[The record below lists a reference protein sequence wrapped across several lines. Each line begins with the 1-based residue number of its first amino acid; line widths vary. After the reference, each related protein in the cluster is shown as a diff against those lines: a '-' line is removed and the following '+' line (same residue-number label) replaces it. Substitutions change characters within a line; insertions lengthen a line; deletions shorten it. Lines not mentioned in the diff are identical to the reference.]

1 MKHLSIFTLILFL
14 ITCCSTEKRDV
25 KVACLGDSITEGF
38 GIKWQADNAYPAQLA
53 RILGNGYEVINFGR
67 SSTTMMLHGDFP
79 YQSAKEFSNLLRYN
93 PDVVV
98 LKLGTNDA
106 KLHQWNDSAFSA
118 SYQQMIDTLQQLPSK
133 PQILVCLPVPAVK
146 TRWQITD
153 SVIVSEVIPA
163 IEQVAKANNLK
174 VIDLHTP
181 FVGCDSLYIADGI
194 HPNAKGAGKMAEII
208 ANEISKMK

>member
-1 MKHLSIFTLILFL
+1 MKHLSIFTLILLL

-67 SSTTMMLHGDFP
+67 SSTTMMRSGDFP
-79 YQSAKEFSNLLRYN
+79 YQSAKEFSNLLRYK
-93 PDVVV
+93 PDIVII
-98 LKLGTNDA
+98 KLGTNDA
-106 KLHQWNDSAFSA
+106 KLFQWNDSAYSA

-133 PQILVCLPVPAVK
+133 PQIMVCLPVPAVK

-153 SVIVSEVIPA
+153 SVIVTEVIPA
-163 IEQVAKANNLK
+163 AKRIAEKNNLK
-174 VIDLHTP
+174 IIDLHTP
-181 FVGCDSLYIADGI
+181 FEGCDSLFIADGI
-194 HPNAKGAGKMAEII
+194 HPNARGAAKIAEII
-208 ANEISKMK
+208 AQEITITE